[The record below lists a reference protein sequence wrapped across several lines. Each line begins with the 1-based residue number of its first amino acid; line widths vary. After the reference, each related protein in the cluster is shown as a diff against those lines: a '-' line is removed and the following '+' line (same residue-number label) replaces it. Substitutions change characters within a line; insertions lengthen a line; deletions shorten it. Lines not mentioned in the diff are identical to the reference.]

1 MTQSTMSNIC
11 KDIIKLGLSRTI
23 ISGLTSAFQ
32 VLILDDLDNGFLKA
46 T

>member
-32 VLILDDLDNGFLKA
+32 VSQGETHFIV
-46 T
+46 TI